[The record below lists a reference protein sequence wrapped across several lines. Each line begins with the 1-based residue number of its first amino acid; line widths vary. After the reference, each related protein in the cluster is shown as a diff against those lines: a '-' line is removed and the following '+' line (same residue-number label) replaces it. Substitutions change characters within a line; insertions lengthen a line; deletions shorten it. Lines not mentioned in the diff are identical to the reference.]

1 MASSVN
7 EIEREIRRQLREKGP
22 AEVERKAEPTFR
34 EIKAYAESIS
44 PVESGEY
51 KRSFR
56 MTRKRGKD
64 DMPARRLRNIDGKA
78 NMIEDGT
85 VDTPEFAVLART
97 AAHFGGTPDR
107 S

>member
-1 MASSVN
+1 MASSAN
-7 EIEREIRRQLREKGP
+7 EIEREIRRQLRAKGP

-34 EIKAYAESIS
+34 DVKGYAESIS

-64 DMPARRLRNIDGKA
+64 DMPARRLTNIDDKA
-78 NMIEDGT
+78 NIIEYGS
-85 VDTPEFAVLART
+85 VDTPEFAVIART
-97 AAHFGGTPDR
+97 AAHFGGTPD